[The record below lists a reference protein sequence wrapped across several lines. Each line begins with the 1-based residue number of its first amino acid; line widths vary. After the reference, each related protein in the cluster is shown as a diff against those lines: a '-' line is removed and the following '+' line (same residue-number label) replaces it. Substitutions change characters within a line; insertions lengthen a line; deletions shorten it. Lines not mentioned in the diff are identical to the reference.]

1 MPELPEVETVRRT
14 LERALVGKEIV
25 EAEITPDDIVLKG
38 MSNEFVRDAILGR
51 TVTAAGRKGKY
62 FWLELDEKPWLFAHL
77 GMAGWLRE
85 VGQPTIRLREHGDA
99 PMEDEN
105 GRPRFLKMMLTSQDG
120 RKIAM
125 TDGRRLSRIWLC
137 ESPEKDGAI
146 SKLGPDCYTDLP
158 SGEAIHAKLTKKS
171 APIKAILLDQAVFA
185 GIGNWIADEVLYVA
199 RIRPSRL
206 GSSLTSKEADKL
218 REAIKYVIDHAVSV
232 GADKKQFPD
241 NWLFHARWGGKKG
254 DDLIQGEKI
263 IREQIGG
270 RTTAWVP
277 TRQK

>member
-14 LERALVGKEIV
+14 LERALVGKKIV
-25 EAEITPDDIVLKG
+25 EAEIAPDEIVLKG
-38 MSNEFVRDAILGR
+38 MSNTLVHDAILGR

-85 VGQPTIRLREHGDA
+85 VGQPTIRLREHGEA

-105 GRPRFLKMMLTSQDG
+105 GRPRFLKMMLTADDG

-137 ESPEKDGAI
+137 ESPEKDNAI
-146 SKLGPDCYTDLP
+146 SKLGPDCFLDLP
-158 SGEAIHAKLTKKS
+158 SPTAIHAKLAKKS

-199 RIRPSRL
+199 GIRPSRL
-206 GSSLTSKEADKL
+206 GSSLTAKETDKL
-218 REAIKYVIDHAVSV
+218 REAIKFVIDHAVNV
-232 GADKKQFPD
+232 GADKEQFPD

-263 IREQIGG
+263 IREKIGG

>member
-14 LERALVGKEIV
+14 LERVLVGKKIVDAEIV
-25 EAEITPDDIVLKG
+25 PDDIVLKG
-38 MSNEFVRDAILGR
+38 IPHTLVRESVLNR

-62 FWLELDEKPWLFAHL
+62 FWLELDERPWLFAHL

-85 VGQPTIRLREHGDA
+85 IGEPTIRLREHGEA

-105 GRPRFLKMMLTSQDG
+105 GRPRFLKMMLIAEDG

-137 ESPEKDGAI
+137 ESPDKDIAI
-146 SKLGPDCYTDLP
+146 SKLGRDCYLDLP
-158 SGEAIHAKLTKKS
+158 SASELHAKLVKKN
-171 APIKAILLDQAVFA
+171 APIKAILLDQAIFA

-199 RIRPSRL
+199 GIRPSRH
-206 GSSLTSKEADKL
+206 GSSLASKEIEKL
-218 REAIKYVIDHAVSV
+218 RDAIQVVIAHAVSV
-232 GADKKQFPD
+232 GADKEQFPKT
-241 NWLFHARWGGKKG
+241 WLFHARWGGKSG
-254 DDLIQGEKI
+254 EETLEGEKI

-277 TRQK
+277 SRQK

>member
-14 LERALVGKEIV
+14 IEGALVGKKIVTAEIV
-25 EAEITPDDIVLKG
+25 PDEIVLKG
-38 MSNEFVRDAILGR
+38 HTPELVQSAILGR

-85 VGQPTIRLREHGDA
+85 IGKPTIRLREHGEA

-105 GRPRFLKMMLTSQDG
+105 GRPRFLKMMLTAEDG
-120 RKIAM
+120 RTIAM

-137 ESPEKDGAI
+137 NSPGEDPAI
-146 SKLGPDCYTDLP
+146 SKLGRDCYLDLP
-158 SGEAIHAKLTKKS
+158 TAAEIHAKIVKKS
-171 APIKAILLDQAVFA
+171 APIKAILLDQAIFA
-185 GIGNWIADEVLYVA
+185 GIGNWIADEVLYMA

-206 GSSLTSKEADKL
+206 GSSLTTKEAEKL
-218 REAIKYVIDHAVSV
+218 REAIRTVVDLAVDI
-232 GADKKQFPD
+232 GADKEKFPPT
-241 NWLFHARWGGKKG
+241 WLFHYRWGGKKG
-254 DDLIQGEKI
+254 EDFVEGEPI

>member
-14 LERALVGKEIV
+14 LERVLVGKKIV
-25 EAEITPDDIVLKG
+25 EAEIAPDEIVLKG
-38 MSNEFVRDAILGR
+38 IPSTFVHDTIINR

-85 VGQPTIRLREHGDA
+85 VGEPTIRLREHGQA
-99 PMEDEN
+99 PMEDET
-105 GRPRFLKMMLTSQDG
+105 GRPRFLKMMLTANDG

-125 TDGRRLSRIWLC
+125 TDGRRLSRIWMC
-137 ESPEKDGAI
+137 ESPERDTAI
-146 SKLGPDCYTDLP
+146 SKLGPDCYLELP
-158 SGEAIHAKLTKKS
+158 SANAIHSKLAKKN
-171 APIKAILLDQAVFA
+171 APIKAILLDQAIFA

-199 RIRPSRL
+199 GIRPSRL
-206 GSSLTSKEADKL
+206 GSSLSEEESSNL
-218 REAIKYVIDHAVSV
+218 RTAIKKVIDHAVKV
-232 GADKKQFPD
+232 GADKEQFPKT
-241 NWLFHARWGGKKG
+241 WLFHSRWGGKG
-254 DDLIQGEKI
+254 GEETLDGEKI

>member
-1 MPELPEVETVRRT
+1 VPELPEVETVRRT
-14 LERALVGKEIV
+14 IERALVGKKIS
-25 EAEITPDDIVLKG
+25 EAEIVPDEIVLKG
-38 MSNEFVRDAILGR
+38 IPHTFVHSTIINR

-85 VGQPTIRLREHGDA
+85 IGEPTIRLREHGEA
-99 PMEDEN
+99 PMEDED
-105 GRPRFLKMMLTSQDG
+105 GRPRFLKMMLTAEDG

-137 ESPEKDGAI
+137 ESPDKDSAI
-146 SKLGPDCYTDLP
+146 SKLGRDCYLDLP
-158 SGEAIHAKLTKKS
+158 STDDIYAKLVKKN

-199 RIRPSRL
+199 GIRPSRL
-206 GSSLTSKEADKL
+206 GSSLSSKETGKL
-218 REAIKYVIDHAVSV
+218 RDAIQMVIGHAVEV
-232 GADKKQFPD
+232 GADKEQFPKT
-241 NWLFHARWGGKKG
+241 WLFHARWGGKSG
-254 DDLIQGEKI
+254 EETLEGEKI

-277 TRQK
+277 SKQK

>member
-14 LERALVGKEIV
+14 IERALVGKKIV
-25 EAEITPDDIVLKG
+25 EAEIVPDEIVLKG
-38 MSNEFVRDAILGR
+38 IPNTLVHDTILNR

-62 FWLELDEKPWLFAHL
+62 FWFELDEKPWLFAHL

-85 VGQPTIRLREHGDA
+85 VGEPTIRLREHGEA
-99 PMEDEN
+99 PMEDES
-105 GRPRFLKMMLTSQDG
+105 GRPRFLKMMLTAEDG

-137 ESPEKDGAI
+137 ESPEKDLAI
-146 SKLGPDCYTDLP
+146 SKLGRDCFLDLP
-158 SGEAIHAKLTKKS
+158 SPEEIHTKVSKKN
-171 APIKAILLDQAVFA
+171 APIKAILLDQAIFA

-199 RIRPSRL
+199 GIRPSRL
-206 GSSLTSKEADKL
+206 GSSLSMPETAKL
-218 REAIKYVIDHAVSV
+218 WDAIRIVISHAVTV
-232 GADKKQFPD
+232 GADKDQFPKD
-241 NWLFHARWGGKKG
+241 WLFHARWGGKSG
-254 DDLIQGEKI
+254 EETLEGEKI

-277 TRQK
+277 TKQK